1 MERGYDKKMI
11 CKQKLRAQDH
21 SRNDLLETE
30 QPQMPEQ
37 KLTFNITYYPAFQ
50 NVRGIIEELHILL
63 TPNKEHKKIFP
74 NALVIELRNGKSLKD
89 YLVRDTLL
97 ILIENRRCK
106 PCGEKN
112 FIGL

>member
-11 CKQKLRAQDH
+11 CKQKLRAQNH

-50 NVRGIIEELHILL
+50 NVRGIIE
-63 TPNKEHKKIFP
+63 
-74 NALVIELRNGKSLKD
+74 
-89 YLVRDTLL
+89 
-97 ILIENRRCK
+97 
-106 PCGEKN
+106 
-112 FIGL
+112 